1 MLADKESREPPSDAS
16 EKTVETQVTPFHR
29 IHFDLFTL
37 FPAMFVSPLGESI
50 VARALERALISI
62 CLHNIR
68 DFTTDRHHI
77 CDDTPYGGGG
87 GMVMKPEPIVRALET
102 VLSRPPGWS
111 LSVQAPSAP
120 LPDWNPDTPATLPA
134 TLPVILLSPQGRP
147 LTQRIV
153 AELAQQR
160 RIALICGRYEGVD
173 ERVRLQLATHE
184 ISLGDY
190 VISGGELAAMILVD
204 AITRLQPGALGDDS
218 GAHQDSHSPGL
229 DGLLEGPQYTRPFTF
244 RGHSVPAI
252 LVSGHHANVVRWR
265 RQQALLRTLE
275 QRPDLLSQARLSS
288 TDLAFLRQHGWPTAE
303 SGT

>member
-1 MLADKESREPPSDAS
+1 MLADNESREPPSDDS

-37 FPAMFVSPLGESI
+37 FPAMFVSPFGESI
-50 VARALERALISI
+50 VARALARALISI

-68 DFTTDRHHI
+68 DFTADRHHI

-111 LSVQAPSAP
+111 LSVQAPSSP
-120 LPDWNPDTPATLPA
+120 LPDWNPDVPVSLP
-134 TLPVILLSPQGRP
+134 TELPVILLSPQGRP
-147 LTQRIV
+147 LTQGIV

-204 AITRLQPGALGDDS
+204 AITRLQP
-218 GAHQDSHSPGL
+218 PGL

-244 RGHSVPAI
+244 RDHSVPAI
-252 LVSGHHANVVRWR
+252 LVSGHHANVTRWR

-275 QRPDLLSQARLSS
+275 QRPDLLSRARLSAA
-288 TDLAFLRQHGWPTAE
+288 DLAFLRQHGWPTAE
-303 SGT
+303 SDP